1 MKDYSAEVFDWFAG
15 RRKQYAHKLRWLV
28 GAAAVGI
35 VLLIALAI
43 ALSKIIL
50 PLLLVVSVIALVGWL
65 IVKSKRVELSKLR
78 KFIRKAL
85 EKLLKLLREKE
96 DELSG
101 LDRNPADYSL
111 LKLLSQ
117 ANDEERATLE
127 KFVGKSFESPEQFE
141 HLIRKK
147 ATHDVSYYL
156 KRIKGIDEAFA
167 LASYSEMLD
176 VAGEKMQVERVG
188 RSDFDYERALV
199 ETAFSKMVG
208 SMQEK
213 DRKQLE
219 YEMNQYAEKHLGS
232 SHTGLALSSGGLALA
247 NLGGFTTFTMS
258 TSLLAGAS
266 SALGIGLPFAAYTSF
281 SSLLSIAIGPAGW
294 AAIGLWSAHRMAS
307 PDKKATAL
315 VIPAMASIRAR
326 LIYEQELKKEQLEKE
341 IRHYHRQ
348 KEQLEQM
355 LVMTE
360 QTKNLTALHASISPP
375 KECSAIENNKNS
387 SKHEVQNKND
397 GADHAGISGSG

>member
-1 MKDYSAEVFDWFAG
+1 MTSFIDDVIGFVGQRRQVLG
-15 RRKQYAHKLRWLV
+15 RKLRLIV
-28 GAAAVGI
+28 AAA
-35 VLLIALAI
+35 LLAGVVMVSLAI

-50 PLLLVVSVIALVGWL
+50 PVLLIAAVVSGAWIICRGMGKQERAKIIAL
-65 IVKSKRVELSKLR
+65 
-78 KFIRKAL
+78 IRKTL
-85 EKLLKLLREKE
+85 EKLIQLLKEKE

-101 LDRNPADYSL
+101 LNRNPADYSL
-111 LKLLSQ
+111 LQLLSQ

-127 KFVGKSFESPEQFE
+127 KFVGKSFENPEQFE

-156 KRIKGIDEAFA
+156 KRIKGVDEAFA

-176 VAGEKMQVERVG
+176 VAGEKIQMERGG

-219 YEMNQYAEKHLGS
+219 YEMKKYAEEHLGS

-247 NLGGFTTFTMS
+247 NLGGFTTYTMS

-281 SSLLSIAIGPAGW
+281 SSLLLIAIGPAGW

-315 VIPAMASIRAR
+315 VVPAMASIRAR
-326 LIYEQELKKEQLEKE
+326 LIYEQEMQRSELEEE
-341 IRHYHRQ
+341 IRSYADQ
-348 KEQLEQM
+348 KEQLEALLAEIDQA
-355 LVMTE
+355 
-360 QTKNLTALHASISPP
+360 KDLTAMSERA
-375 KECSAIENNKNS
+375 
-387 SKHEVQNKND
+387 
-397 GADHAGISGSG
+397 